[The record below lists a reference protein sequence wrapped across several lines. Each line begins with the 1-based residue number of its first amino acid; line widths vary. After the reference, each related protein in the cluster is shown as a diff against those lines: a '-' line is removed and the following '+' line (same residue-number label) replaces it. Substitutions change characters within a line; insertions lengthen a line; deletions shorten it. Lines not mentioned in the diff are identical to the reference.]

1 MSAVIENTIEIARRP
16 EVVFDYLADQ
26 GNEVHWNPESWP
38 TPPMIRY
45 SPTAPGGSPGVDR

>member
-16 EVVFDYLADQ
+16 EAVFDYLADQ